1 MSDGG
6 GGSPRSRAMGRMSS
20 TSSIPEFVEVRG
32 MYYDAMVELCGGE
45 LEDSGYRETS
55 NKFWK
60 ISEEAGGVGDRN
72 LECEAALIAMEI
84 EINAVRRMHV
94 NVELL
99 DVEKF
104 HAATKEMVRMAY
116 DLEDKISE
124 TRAHVVSGDF
134 YSLMI
139 RNDEAAMEHYG
150 MARALAQEKGIV
162 PLELEACRRMRW
174 TMSARGKIDEAVT
187 LSHEVLR
194 LARVYTQTMSEESPT
209 PTSKTSQVA
218 SMVREHWYLGGYINQ
233 EVYALKEHGCVLR
246 GETKLLAR
254 PIIVDTHQ
262 GEAAATFEDALVALE
277 THWKDV
283 DMSFETD
290 SDGAAIY
297 LSLLAHLADLYDNHL
312 GPSEDN
318 HSKAVDYRRRY
329 DELSSGTFGS
339 NVECLLCHEPLGGL
353 DVDDARVKLTYAWHA
368 CASSHHYHTQCI
380 ESSER
385 TRADYCCLACRAARF
400 EVATG

>member
-1 MSDGG
+1 M
-6 GGSPRSRAMGRMSS
+6 RATSS
-20 TSSIPEFVEVRG
+20 ASSIPEFVEVRG
-32 MYYDAMVELCGGE
+32 MYYDAMEELCAGE
-45 LEDSGYRETS
+45 LEDSGYEETL

-60 ISEEAGGVGDRN
+60 ISEEARGVGDRN

-84 EINAVRRMHV
+84 EINAVRRMHA
-94 NVELL
+94 NVEAL
-99 DVEKF
+99 DVDKF
-104 HAATKEMVRMAY
+104 HAATKETVRMAY

-134 YSLMI
+134 YSLML

-150 MARALAQEKGIV
+150 MARALAREKGIV

-187 LSHEVLR
+187 LSREVLR
-194 LARVYTQTMSEESPT
+194 LARAYARTTSEESPT
-209 PTSKTSQVA
+209 PRSKTSQVA

-246 GETKLLAR
+246 GDTKLLAR
-254 PIIVDTHQ
+254 PIVVNAHQ
-262 GEAAATFEDALVALE
+262 AEAAATFEETLVALE
-277 THWKDV
+277 AHWKYV
-283 DMSFETD
+283 DASFETD
-290 SDGAAIY
+290 ADGAAIY

-318 HSKAVDYRRRY
+318 HAKAVDYRRRY
-329 DELSSGTFGS
+329 DALSSGTFGP
-339 NVECLLCHEPLGGL
+339 NVECLLCHKPLCGL
-353 DVDDARVKLTYAWHA
+353 DVNDARVKLTYAWHA

-385 TRADYCCLACRAARF
+385 TRADFNCLACRAARF
-400 EVATG
+400 EVTCD